1 MNKLNFQFFSKF
13 KLKKFK
19 NINIVQKAS
28 MDNSLNQLSYLLN
41 FDVKKKYYSNH
52 NQELTK
58 SNFFNPQT
66 KENLK
71 ENLIRF
77 LAYNKPVKQ
86 IGNLKPE
93 TPKKEKIFFK
103 NYQSELF
110 NKRLSKFKHYNQIY
124 KSAEFILNNSNKKEK
139 YFTKLNLPSININKS
154 GSYINLKD
162 CISKIVI

>member
-13 KLKKFK
+13 KLKKFN
-19 NINIVQKAS
+19 NIEVVQKKS

-41 FDVKKKYYSNH
+41 FDVKKNFYSNKH
-52 NQELTK
+52 QDITK
-58 SNFFNPQT
+58 SNFFNPHT

-86 IGNLKPE
+86 VEYFKPK

-124 KSAEFILNNSNKKEK
+124 KSAEFILNNSNKKDK
-139 YFTKLNLPSININKS
+139 YFKKLNLPKINLNRNTS
-154 GSYINLKD
+154 QINLKE
-162 CISKIVI
+162 CISKVEI

>member
-13 KLKKFK
+13 KLKKFN
-19 NINIVQKAS
+19 NIEVVQKKS

-41 FDVKKKYYSNH
+41 FNVKKNFYSNKH
-52 NQELTK
+52 QDITK
-58 SNFFNPQT
+58 SNFFNPHT

-86 IGNLKPE
+86 IGYLKPE

-110 NKRLSKFKHYNQIY
+110 NKRINRFKQYKQIY

-154 GSYINLKD
+154 ESYINLKD

>member
-13 KLKKFK
+13 KLKKFN
-19 NINIVQKAS
+19 NIEVVQKKS

-86 IGNLKPE
+86 IGYLKPE

-124 KSAEFILNNSNKKEK
+124 KSAEFILNNSNKKDK
-139 YFTKLNLPSININKS
+139 YFKKLNLPKINLNRNTS
-154 GSYINLKD
+154 QINLKE
-162 CISKIVI
+162 CISKVEI

>member
-93 TPKKEKIFFK
+93 TQKKEKIFFK

-110 NKRLSKFKHYNQIY
+110 NKRINRFKQYKQIY

-139 YFTKLNLPSININKS
+139 SFTKLNLPSINFNRNKS
-154 GSYINLKD
+154 DINLKE
-162 CISKIVI
+162 CISKVVI

>member
-13 KLKKFK
+13 KLKKFN
-19 NINIVQKAS
+19 NIEVIQKKS

-77 LAYNKPVKQ
+77 LAYNKPVKHFEY
-86 IGNLKPE
+86 LKPE
-93 TPKKEKIFFK
+93 TPKREKIFFK
-103 NYQSELF
+103 NYQSELL
-110 NKRLSKFKHYNQIY
+110 NKRINRFKKYKQIY